1 MDTSKGELVG
11 ILERATNVREL
22 ADTACF
28 SVAQTYRVFERLGVG
43 KPMAARRRLRLERA
57 AYELL
62 QTAKSATEIAFDA
75 GFGSLEGFSRAF
87 RSAYGI
93 SPSKYRRLAPSDH
106 RLGNDGLHFI
116 PHPSPID
123 RRQGAITMTL
133 LDLIFDDH
141 RTSVH
146 GLLDKLETQPEST
159 WNEVVQNSNAFP
171 WMSDDETVR
180 ELASRNCGFGEP
192 WIHLLDGKPATHD
205 DGTVPSLRKKLDE
218 SHGRFKALVK
228 RFEQEGSWDL
238 TFVDGEC
245 DPPEVFSYGSVV
257 LMEIVYVSHARV
269 CLEQHLRKA
278 GLPVGIGAAPVSSF

>member
-1 MDTSKGELVG
+1 METSPGELVE

-22 ADTACF
+22 ADQACF
-28 SVAQTYRVFERLGVG
+28 SVAQTYRVFERLGVA

-57 AYELL
+57 AYEL
-62 QTAKSATEIAFDA
+62 THTENSATEIAFDA

-87 RSAYGI
+87 RSAYGVP
-93 SPSKYRRLAPSDH
+93 PSGYRRLAPTDY
-106 RLGNDGLHFI
+106 RLGGDGLHFI

-141 RTSVH
+141 RASLH
-146 GLLDKLETQPEST
+146 KLLDQLETQPAEA
-159 WNEVVQNSNAFP
+159 WNAIVHDANAFP

-192 WIHLLDGKPATHD
+192 WIHLLDGKPATRD
-205 DGTVPSLRKKLDE
+205 DGTVPSLRAKLDE
-218 SHGRFKALVK
+218 SHARFKKLVK
-228 RFEQEGSWDL
+228 QFEQEGSWDL

-257 LMEIVYVSHARV
+257 LMEIVYASHARI
-269 CLEQHLRKA
+269 CLEQHLRKL
-278 GLPVGIGAAPVSSF
+278 GLPVGIGAT